1 MNKEYIEIN
10 KDTFPKPYRDTKTG
24 FMKGWNACLN
34 AVLYHKVTTT
44 EIETP
49 SGGLYGWICPKCGA
63 VMSPFESCCVKCSGN
78 WKITCGTGTP
88 YNIPMGSECNGGNK

>member
-10 KDTFPKPYRDTKTG
+10 KDTFPTPYSNVKNG
-24 FMKGWNACLN
+24 FMQGWNACLDS
-34 AVLYHKVTTT
+34 VLKHKTM

-49 SGGLYGWICPKCGA
+49 TTGGLYGWICPKCGA

-78 WKITCGTGTP
+78 WEITCGTGTTTSHFQIVEGEGID
-88 YNIPMGSECNGGNK
+88 N